1 MKKNQKSLIRI
12 IVSLALFSAG
22 LIAFKLTPLSAFESY
37 AEEWK
42 IGDFR
47 FYAYVLPFIAAYLI
61 VGYDVVLKAGRNLF
75 SGRLLDENFLMTV
88 ATFGA
93 IALCDFPEACGVM
106 LFYQVGELFQSYAV
120 GKSRKS
126 IAALMD
132 IRPPSACVLRGG
144 EETTVSPED
153 VAVGE
158 IIIVRAG
165 ERVPVDGVVV
175 EGSGSVDASSLTGE
189 SLPRDFSEG
198 DEILSGSINLNGVI
212 KIRATKVYTDSTVA
226 KILNL
231 VENASAR
238 KARTENF
245 ITKFARV
252 YTPAVV
258 AGAAI
263 IALLPPV
270 FAGNWAVWINR
281 GLTFLVVSCPCALV
295 ISVPLSFFG
304 GIGAA
309 SKAGVLVKGGN
320 YLELLAKADTFVFDK
335 TGTLTE
341 GSFGVTEIYPASK
354 AAEVLRLA
362 AIAESGSIH
371 PIAQSIVRRA
381 GRADSEGYT

>member
-1 MKKNQKSLIRI
+1 MKKNQKTLIRI

-144 EETTVSPED
+144 EESTVSPE
-153 VAVGE
+153 V
-158 IIIVRAG
+158 
-165 ERVPVDGVVV
+165 
-175 EGSGSVDASSLTGE
+175 
-189 SLPRDFSEG
+189 
-198 DEILSGSINLNGVI
+198 
-212 KIRATKVYTDSTVA
+212 
-226 KILNL
+226 
-231 VENASAR
+231 
-238 KARTENF
+238 
-245 ITKFARV
+245 
-252 YTPAVV
+252 
-258 AGAAI
+258 
-263 IALLPPV
+263 
-270 FAGNWAVWINR
+270 
-281 GLTFLVVSCPCALV
+281 
-295 ISVPLSFFG
+295 
-304 GIGAA
+304 
-309 SKAGVLVKGGN
+309 
-320 YLELLAKADTFVFDK
+320 
-335 TGTLTE
+335 
-341 GSFGVTEIYPASK
+341 
-354 AAEVLRLA
+354 
-362 AIAESGSIH
+362 
-371 PIAQSIVRRA
+371 
-381 GRADSEGYT
+381 